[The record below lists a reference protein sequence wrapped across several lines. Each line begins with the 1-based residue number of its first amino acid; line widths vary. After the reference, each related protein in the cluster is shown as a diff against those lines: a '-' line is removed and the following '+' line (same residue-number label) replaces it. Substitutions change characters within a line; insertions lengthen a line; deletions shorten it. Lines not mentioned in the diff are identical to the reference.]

1 MSLITA
7 LESKST
13 TEASLRFPIYLDHNA
28 TTPCDEAVLQAMLP
42 YFCNDFGNAASM
54 YGLHGWNAHKAV
66 EQAREK
72 IADALGA
79 QPENFIFTSGATES
93 NNLGIRG
100 VFRACN
106 HKGKHIITSSIEH
119 PATLATLRDLE
130 QEGARVSYLEPLPDG
145 SFDIDAM
152 KAAITPET
160 ILITVMY
167 ANNEIGTIN
176 PIDDIAVIAQQHGI
190 LFMSDAT
197 QALGKVD
204 INLTTCPIDILTC
217 SAHKIYGPKGVG
229 GLYLRHQHGSRVV
242 DIRPQITGGGS
253 EQGLR
258 GGTLNVP
265 GIVGFAKAVE
275 LAQRELRNGAI
286 DKVEQLRDKLE
297 DGLLELQQVQV
308 NGISEERL
316 PHVCN
321 VSFHD
326 TDGKKMLSLLKK
338 SISVS
343 TGSAC
348 SSSNLSPSHVL
359 TALGLSDELAQ
370 ATIRFSL
377 GRHTTEAEIDFALNK
392 VREVAALTLLL

>member
-1 MSLITA
+1 MSLMAELNEKTP
-7 LESKST
+7 
-13 TEASLRFPIYLDHNA
+13 TEAKLNFPIYLDYNA
-28 TTPCDEAVLQAMLP
+28 TTPCDKAVLQAMLP
-42 YFCNDFGNAASM
+42 YFCTDFGNAASM
-54 YGLHGWNAHKAV
+54 FGLHGWNAHQAV
-66 EQAREK
+66 EQAREL
-72 IADALGA
+72 IASALGGHA
-79 QPENFIFTSGATES
+79 KNIIFTSGATES

-100 VFRACN
+100 VFNACS

-119 PATLATLRDLE
+119 PSTLLTLKDLE
-130 QEGARVSYLEPLPDG
+130 REGAIVSYLDPLPDG
-145 SFDIDAM
+145 RFDIELL
-152 KAAITPET
+152 KGLITAET

-167 ANNEIGTIN
+167 ANNELGTIN
-176 PIDDIAVIAQQHGI
+176 PINEIATLARQNNV

-197 QALGKVD
+197 QALGKVEID
-204 INLTTCPIDILTC
+204 LDKCPIDILTC

-229 GLYLRHQHGSRVV
+229 ALYLRHQDGIKVV

-275 LAQRELRNGAI
+275 LACLDLRRGELKKI
-286 DKVEQLRDKLE
+286 ELLRDRLE
-297 DGLLELQQVQV
+297 QGLAQLKQVQI
-308 NGISEERL
+308 NGGSSARL
-316 PHVCN
+316 SHVCN
-321 VSFHD
+321 VSFKN
-326 TDGKKMLSLLKK
+326 TDGKKLLSLLKK

-348 SSSNLSPSHVL
+348 SSSSLAPSHVL

-377 GRHTTEAEIDFALNK
+377 GKSTTSEEVSFTLNK
-392 VREVAALTLLL
+392 VKEVLSLTSFR